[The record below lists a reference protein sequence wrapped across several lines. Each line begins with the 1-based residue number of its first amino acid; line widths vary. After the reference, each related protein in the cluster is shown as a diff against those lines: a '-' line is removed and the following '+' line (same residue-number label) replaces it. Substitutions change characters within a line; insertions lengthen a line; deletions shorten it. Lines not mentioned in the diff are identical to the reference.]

1 MPADRIVLIRHA
13 QSQWNAEGRWQGQ
26 RGPGL
31 SPLGHRQAEATAAF
45 LSAQAMDVRSL
56 VSSDLQRV
64 IETAAPTARA
74 LGLPLETDERLR
86 EIDVGWWSGLT
97 TDEVIARDG
106 ARMAEIREGADLP
119 RGGGESVADLRARVA
134 PAVDDLAA
142 VHDGGTV
149 LVFCHGGPV
158 RAVVG
163 ALLGLS
169 IVAERALAGPD
180 NCSRTVVVR
189 RGDHRPRLHRYN
201 DTAHLVG
208 VGEAAPGP
216 RYG

>member
-1 MPADRIVLIRHA
+1 MPAERVVLIRHA
-13 QSQWNAEGRWQGQ
+13 QSQWNAQGRWQGQ
-26 RGPGL
+26 QGPGL
-31 SPLGHRQAEATAAF
+31 SPLGHRQAEVTAAF
-45 LSAQAMDVRSL
+45 LSASADDVRLL
-56 VSSDLQRV
+56 VSSDLPRV
-64 IETAAPTARA
+64 TETAAPTARA
-74 LGLPLETDERLR
+74 LGLPLETDTRLR

-106 ARMAEIREGADLP
+106 DRMAEIREGADLP

-134 PAVDDLAA
+134 PAVDELAA
-142 VHDGGTV
+142 GHDGGTI

-180 NCSRTVVVR
+180 NCSRTVVLR
-189 RGDHRPRLHRYN
+189 RGGHGPRLQRYN
-201 DTAHLVG
+201 DTAHLAG
-208 VGEAAPGP
+208 VGEGAPTA

>member
-1 MPADRIVLIRHA
+1 MPADRILLIRHA

-26 RGPGL
+26 QGPGL
-31 SPLGHRQAEATAAF
+31 SALGHRQAEATAAF
-45 LSAQAMDVRSL
+45 LSARADDVRSL
-56 VSSDLQRV
+56 VSSDLPRV
-64 IETAAPTARA
+64 TETAAPTARA
-74 LGLPLETDERLR
+74 LGLPLETDTRLR

-97 TDEVIARDG
+97 THEVVARDG
-106 ARMAEIREGADLP
+106 DRMAEIRDGADLP
-119 RGGGESVADLRARVA
+119 RGGAESVADLRARVA
-134 PAVDDLAA
+134 PAVDELAA
-142 VHDGGTV
+142 AHDGGTI

-180 NCSRTVVVR
+180 NCSRTVVLH
-189 RGDHRPRLHRYN
+189 RGDHGSRLHRYN

-208 VGEAAPGP
+208 VGEGSPTA